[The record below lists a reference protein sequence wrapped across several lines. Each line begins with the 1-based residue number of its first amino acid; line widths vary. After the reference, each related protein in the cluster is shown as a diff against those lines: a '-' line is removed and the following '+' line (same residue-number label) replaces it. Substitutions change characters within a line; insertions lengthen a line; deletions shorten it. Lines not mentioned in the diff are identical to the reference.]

1 MLRVIAYG
9 GGVQSTALCVLATQ
23 GKLDGI
29 MGGPVDAALF
39 SNVGD
44 DSEDP
49 ASLRYV
55 AEVMTP
61 WCAERG
67 LPVLTLQRVRRD
79 GATETL
85 MQRLTR
91 DSRSIDIPVRM
102 AGGAPGRRRCTGDFK
117 IKVVSRWLREH
128 GATVDDPARVAV
140 GISTD
145 EWHRINNRR
154 VGPAEQPAYPL
165 IDLGLDRTACQQ
177 IIAQAG
183 LPVPGKSSCFFC
195 PFHRPAVFAE
205 MRRDRPELFEKAAWL
220 EDLLNERRDLLGKD
234 HVYLTRFGKPLR
246 QAVGEA
252 HTQLPGLA
260 AEGIAEA
267 GCDEGYCFV

>member
-1 MLRVIAYG
+1 MSLRVIAYG

-23 GKLDGI
+23 GRLDDI

-39 SNVGD
+39 SNVGG

-49 ASLRYV
+49 ASLLFV

-67 LPVLTLQRVRRD
+67 LPVHTLQRHKRD
-79 GATETL
+79 GTVETL

-117 IKVVSRWLREH
+117 IKVLTKWMKAH
-128 GATVDDPARVAV
+128 GASADDPATVAV
-140 GISTD
+140 GISLD
-145 EWHRINNRR
+145 EWHRVNSRR
-154 VGPAEQPAYPL
+154 VGDHELPVYPL
-165 IDLGLDRTACQQ
+165 IDLRLDRAACQR
-177 IIAQAG
+177 IIADAG

-195 PFHRPAVFAE
+195 PFHRPAAFAE
-205 MRRDRPELFEKAAWL
+205 MRRDRPDLFDKACAL
-220 EDLLNERRDLLGKD
+220 EALLNERRDKLGKD
-234 HVYLTRFGKPLR
+234 HVYLTRFGRPL
-246 QAVGEA
+246 
-252 HTQLPGLA
+252 
-260 AEGIAEA
+260 AEA
-267 GCDEGYCFV
+267 VHAAQDQLEMGGIEEGGCDEGYCFV

>member
-1 MLRVIAYG
+1 MSLRVIAYG

-39 SNVGD
+39 ANVGD

-49 ASLRYV
+49 ASLAYV

-67 LPVLTLQRVRRD
+67 LPVLTLQRRKRD
-79 GATETL
+79 GTTETL
-85 MQRLTR
+85 WQRLTR
-91 DSRSIDIPVRM
+91 ESRSIDIPMRM
-102 AGGAPGRRRCTGDFK
+102 PDTGAPGRRRCTADFK
-117 IKVVSRWLREH
+117 IAVLSKWMKRQGAGKDEP
-128 GATVDDPARVAV
+128 ATVAI

-154 VGPAEQPAYPL
+154 VGDHENPVYPL
-165 IDLGLDRTACQQ
+165 IDLGLDRSRCQQ
-177 IIAQAG
+177 IIAAAG

-205 MRRDRPELFEKAAWL
+205 MRRDRPDLFERACWL
-220 EDLLNERRDLLGKD
+220 EDLLNGRRDMLGKD
-234 HVYLTRFGKPLR
+234 HVFLTRFGKPLR
-246 QAVGEA
+246 EAVHVAQEA
-252 HTQLPGLA
+252 LDFGSI
-260 AEGIAEA
+260 AEG